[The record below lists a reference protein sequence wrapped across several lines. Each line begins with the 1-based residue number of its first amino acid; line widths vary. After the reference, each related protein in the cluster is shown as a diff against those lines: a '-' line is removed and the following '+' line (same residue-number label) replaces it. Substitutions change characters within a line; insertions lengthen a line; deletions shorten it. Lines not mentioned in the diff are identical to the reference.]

1 MQVQPEHVRNL
12 GELHA
17 LLLDLNDPYAS
28 TESLTP
34 HIAQI
39 PLLRARCIDR
49 ATSQAFGR
57 QFDTLEQ
64 VMMVLGNRGLEA
76 VLLELLEDMTIA
88 KGEFDAAAERAQASP
103 PAVEKPDVAPASA
116 GTPAPVAPEKPSAPR
131 PSSPWA
137 RRKPGP

>member
-88 KGEFDAAAERAQASP
+88 KGEFDAAAEKAPAPP
-103 PAVEKPDVAPASA
+103 PAEVKPAAAPEP
-116 GTPAPVAPEKPSAPR
+116 TAPEKPSAPQ
-131 PSSPWA
+131 PPSPWA